1 VRTYGIAIV
10 GTGNVARGHLQAIR
24 GNSRAALV
32 ALGARTQ
39 EGGHAWAAQQGTTC
53 PIYTD
58 LAALLAEPAVDV
70 VILCTPN
77 NLHASQ
83 TIQAARAGKHIIIE
97 KPVAL
102 NPAELRAMQQAVHE
116 AGVTSIVSF
125 VLHWNPGMLMTKHLI
140 ESGAIGQVFMVETSY
155 WHRSP
160 RAEPGHWFTRKE
172 IAGSV
177 FLLGGCHAVDAA
189 RWLAGADIVEVT
201 AYSTRGGR
209 PGFDYDPT
217 AIALV
222 RFANGVIGRIS
233 ATMECVM
240 PYAFNVTVMGDA
252 GTIRDNRLYSRLLA
266 GQTDFATIPTVL
278 PDSGDVLH
286 HAFPQEL
293 AHLIACLDA
302 GRQPEVNLD
311 EAINTHEVCFAIDRS
326 AAEGCPIRLP
336 LDS

>member
-1 VRTYGIAIV
+1 MRTYGIAIV

-24 GNSRAALV
+24 GNARAELV

-39 EGGHAWAAQQGTTC
+39 EGGHAWAAQQGATC

-58 LAALLAEPAVDV
+58 LATLLADPAVDI
-70 VILCTPN
+70 VILGTPN
-77 NLHASQ
+77 DLHASQ
-83 TIQAARAGKHIIIE
+83 TILAARAGKHIVIE

-102 NPAELRAMQQAVHE
+102 NLAELRAMQQAVHD
-116 AGVTSIVSF
+116 AGVITIISF
-125 VLHWNPGMLMTKHLI
+125 VLHWNPGMRMARHLI
-140 ESGAIGQVFMVETSY
+140 ESGALGRVFMVETCY

-160 RAEPGHWFTRKE
+160 RAEPGHWFTRKDV
-172 IAGSV
+172 AGGL

-189 RWLAGADIVEVT
+189 RWLAGSDIVEVT

-217 AIALV
+217 AVAIA
-222 RFANGVIGRIS
+222 RFASGAIGRIS

-240 PYAFNVTVMGDA
+240 PYAFNFTVMGDQ
-252 GTIRDNRLYSRLLA
+252 GTIRDNRLYSHLLA

-293 AHLIACLDA
+293 AHLIACLDE
-302 GRQPEVNLD
+302 GRQTEVSLVD
-311 EAINTHEVCFAIDRS
+311 VINTHEVCFAIDRS
-326 AAEGCPIRLP
+326 AAEGRTIRLP
-336 LDS
+336 LDA